1 MRFLNQLDE
10 HVKTTL
16 CLGLRCMPLFFR
28 ICRPTSVGTENP
40 EIKVD
45 LSPRR
50 WRSLFNRFQ
59 QQEII
64 LQHRYTPEIPDIYVL
79 QQII

>member
-1 MRFLNQLDE
+1 MVKMRPIMFKPRCKDNRPKPMRLLNPLDE
-10 HVKTTL
+10 HVETTL
-16 CLGLRCMPLFFR
+16 CLGLSCMPLFFR

-50 WRSLFNRFQ
+50 
-59 QQEII
+59 
-64 LQHRYTPEIPDIYVL
+64 
-79 QQII
+79 

>member
-1 MRFLNQLDE
+1 MRFLNPLDE
-10 HVKTTL
+10 HVETTL

-50 WRSLFNRFQ
+50 
-59 QQEII
+59 
-64 LQHRYTPEIPDIYVL
+64 
-79 QQII
+79 

>member
-1 MRFLNQLDE
+1 MRFLNPLE
-10 HVKTTL
+10 HVETTL

-28 ICRPTSVGTENP
+28 ICRSTSVGTENP
-40 EIKVD
+40 KIKID

-59 QQEII
+59 QQKIM
-64 LQHRYTPEIPDIYVL
+64 LQHRYTLDIPDIYVL